1 MKKRLIS
8 FCLAVLCC
16 VSLLAIPAMAQ
27 SEGGAVTTTALN
39 LRSQANT
46 SSDIIVTMPK
56 GAQLIVI
63 SSANGWS
70 KVNYNGTV
78 AYACSDYLSS
88 RSSVS
93 GSFGTAVVTGND
105 VRMRSGPSTSYSII
119 CDFDKGTQVSV
130 TGASGGWYAI
140 SVTANPA
147 T

>member
-70 KVNYNGTV
+70 KVNYK
-78 AYACSDYLSS
+78 D
-88 RSSVS
+88 RKSV
-93 GSFGTAVVTGND
+93 V
-105 VRMRSGPSTSYSII
+105 
-119 CDFDKGTQVSV
+119 
-130 TGASGGWYAI
+130 
-140 SVTANPA
+140 
-147 T
+147 